1 MSHIPLKVE
10 VLGEQGIKR
19 RREAGCD
26 AVATGRYFRHRES
39 ECHLVCNSHITDPP
53 PLGLM
58 ETAVSP
64 SRGWETIPS
73 QSAVIL
79 SFLKFSVESQDE
91 VKIALYY
98 SD

>member
-10 VLGEQGIKR
+10 VLGEQGIK

-53 PLGLM
+53 PTLRSHGDSSESLYRVGDHLF
-58 ETAVSP
+58 TVSRDP
-64 SRGWETIPS
+64 QPFKVSCGKSR
-73 QSAVIL
+73 
-79 SFLKFSVESQDE
+79 
-91 VKIALYY
+91 
-98 SD
+98 